1 MKNINKKD
9 ILKDLKNPRAIIPNL
24 LSASRMFAP
33 LIIPPLALSGN
44 IPLVLLTSSAFLLT
58 DFLDGKIARALNGQT
73 KLGQL
78 LDQVSDKICSIGLLV
93 ALIPKVP
100 AMVIPLILESTIA
113 LINTKS
119 ALKNDSKNDGKSLQ
133 SGRIKMWPLSIS
145 LIAGYGMIL
154 SPAPIFE
161 IITYLSL
168 TATAVLEVINIKEYH
183 ELSKPENNSEKENQT
198 ETIQTKNSKTKSK
211 EKQKENNI
219 LDSIEQCTDID
230 ALKEAKKIL
239 TSSSKSEDK
248 VKTYQKKKR

>member
-1 MKNINKKD
+1 MKKIDKKEL
-9 ILKDLKNPRAIIPNL
+9 IKDLKNPKAIIPNL
-24 LSASRMFAP
+24 LSTSRIFAP
-33 LIIPPLALSGN
+33 LVIPPLALSGN

-78 LDQVSDKICSIGLLV
+78 LDQVSDKICSIGLLI
-93 ALIPKVP
+93 ALIPEVP
-100 AMVIPLILESTIA
+100 AMIIPLILESTIA

-119 ALKNDSKNDGKSLQ
+119 ALKNSKSKNDGKSLQ

-145 LIAGYGMIL
+145 LITGYGMIL

-168 TATAVLEVINIKEYH
+168 AATTVLELINVKEYY
-183 ELSKPENNSEKENQT
+183 ELSKQKNNYITEIQIKQIQNNQ
-198 ETIQTKNSKTKSK
+198 QAPKAK
-211 EKQKENNI
+211 EKQKENNT
-219 LDSIEQCTDID
+219 LDNIELCTDIE
-230 ALKEAKKIL
+230 ALKEAKRVL
-239 TSSSKSEDK
+239 TAQKEEEK